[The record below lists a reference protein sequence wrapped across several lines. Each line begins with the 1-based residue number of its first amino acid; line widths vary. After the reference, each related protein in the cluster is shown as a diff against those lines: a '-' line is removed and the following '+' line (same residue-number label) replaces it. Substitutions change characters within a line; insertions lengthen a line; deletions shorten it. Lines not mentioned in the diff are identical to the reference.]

1 MFGETGGRNDVVT
14 GTMTSGGESYQT
26 VWLRARVKASRKP
39 DLLIV
44 QLLVPGLVEPP
55 TFYVDPS
62 VVRVRSQLQPGEE
75 ADGEVQAILIGSRP
89 DGKLVV
95 HVPGEAVSYGPRLVV
110 PQDLAA

>member
-1 MFGETGGRNDVVT
+1 MVT
-14 GTMTSGGESYQT
+14 GTMTSGGETYQT

-44 QLLVPGLVEPP
+44 QLLVPDLVEPP
-55 TFYVDPS
+55 TFYVDPAI
-62 VVRVRSQLQPGEE
+62 VRVPTQLQPGDE
-75 ADGEVQAILIGSRP
+75 ADGEVQAILVESRA
-89 DGKLVV
+89 DGKLVI